1 MEYRCSPT
9 RRIES
14 RRNREMDEKQVHT
27 MAAAKNIVPG
37 SDWHIALWTTDA
49 KVRVQKNGSMHA
61 VSDGA

>member
-1 MEYRCSPT
+1 
-9 RRIES
+9 
-14 RRNREMDEKQVHT
+14 MDEKQVHT